1 MLAILGKKLGMTQYI
16 NKEGALIPATALE
29 AGPCVITELKTIEKH
44 GYKAA
49 QIGFGEVTAKHL
61 SKALRTSFE
70 KKKLPLKK
78 HLCEVRLTPQENYEL
93 GQEIKADVFK
103 AGDIVDV
110 QGTSIGKGFGGGM
123 KRWHWKGGP
132 KSHGSM
138 FHRRI
143 GSAGASSFPSRTWPG
158 HHMPGHL
165 GNVTKTV
172 QNLEVLK
179 VDLALNLILVKGSV
193 PGGDNGLLF
202 IRKSLKRP
210 AGVKPKAKQKESTKK
225 DPLAKGAKKPSGGD
239 NNKGKK

>member
-1 MLAILGKKLGMTQYI
+1 MLAILGKKIGMTQYI

-29 AGPCVITELKTIEKH
+29 AGPCVVTDIKTTEKH

-49 QIGFGEVTAKHL
+49 QIGFGDVKAKHL
-61 SKALRTSFE
+61 SKALQTNFE

-78 HLCEVRLTPQENYEL
+78 FLKEVRLTPEENYEL

-103 AGDIVDV
+103 TGDIVDV
-110 QGTSIGKGFGGGM
+110 QGTSIGKGFAGGM
-123 KRWHWKGGP
+123 KRWHWRGGP
-132 KSHGSM
+132 GSHGSM

-143 GSAGASSFPSRTWPG
+143 GSVGASSFPSRTWPG

-179 VDLALNLILVKGSV
+179 VDLTHNLILVKGSV

-202 IRKSLKRP
+202 IRRSLKKP
-210 AGVKPKAKQKESTKK
+210 QGVKVKVVAKTSDKKK
-225 DPLAKGAKKPSGGD
+225 DPLKASKQAAAGG
-239 NNKGKK
+239 K